1 MVVGKPHLLATHH
14 VDGRW
19 RISLGERS
27 QTDAKQTDV
36 AIGHENRSSKP
47 CIARAKARPLAFLP
61 AVRDHVS
68 GCSQD
73 LGIGREERFPATC
86 PPSLLTAC
94 DGCPTLWRQG
104 IAPLG
109 RIDNRFHMST
119 SAAGG
124 NTWPLLRRDAAYLC
138 RSNPHRNA
146 LIKETHNVV
155 NCKSQLRATGAPFA
169 PHPYTWP

>member
-109 RIDNRFHMST
+109 RIDNRFHMSHASVYRAMGLVAGPLV
-119 SAAGG
+119 SAATVNEYPGG
-124 NTWPLLRRDAAYLC
+124 YL
-138 RSNPHRNA
+138 S
-146 LIKETHNVV
+146 
-155 NCKSQLRATGAPFA
+155 SFRA
-169 PHPYTWP
+169 